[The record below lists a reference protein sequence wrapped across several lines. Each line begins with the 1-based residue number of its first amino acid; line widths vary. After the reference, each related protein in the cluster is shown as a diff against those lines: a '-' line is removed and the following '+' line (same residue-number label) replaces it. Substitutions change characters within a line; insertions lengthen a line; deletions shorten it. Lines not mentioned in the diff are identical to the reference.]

1 MDVDECTEDQCILM
15 IKEILHNIY
24 SWSEYC
30 EEKNLN
36 FNGYLVIGKDESVI
50 VDPPSLENNDEE
62 ELRNIMDKHSA
73 CPLKGIMLTNVHHE
87 RASNS
92 LKKRFPVPIWVN
104 ALDKEGLEVTAG
116 NTYSGGDILFCG
128 IQAIQLKHQKSP
140 GETAFYIKDQQIM
153 ILGDALIGKVPGE
166 VCMLPPDKYKDP
178 AKSKIYLNQLLEYD
192 FETLL
197 VGDGTS
203 ILKGAKEAVKNF
215 LAN

>member
-1 MDVDECTEDQCILM
+1 M

-30 EEKNLN
+30 EEKNLD

-128 IQAIQLKHQKSP
+128 IQAIQLEDQKSP
-140 GETAFYIKDQQIM
+140 GETAFYLKDQKI
-153 ILGDALIGKVPGE
+153 ILVGDALIGKVPGE
-166 VCMLPPDKYKDP
+166 VNLLPPEKYKDP
-178 AKSKIYLNQLLEYD
+178 NKVKAGLQKLMSYE

-197 VGDGTS
+197 VGDGVS
-203 ILKGAKEAVKNF
+203 ILKDAKAVVKTF
-215 LAN
+215 LAS